1 MRPWRS
7 AWALVAGAA
16 ACHPTTTRP
25 PYPAVAQ
32 AATAEVRL
40 PPREA
45 TQRLADALQAD
56 SIPAGRLA
64 LRDAWFETPWFDSA
78 TGRRTRRRPVGS
90 SVVLLRAWAD
100 PTQPGSSK
108 LTVETVYRAVA
119 DPSLPERALDQQVPR
134 THPVAIK
141 VRAALQD
148 LVKRY
153 GGPPPPP
160 AARPAT
166 QPEEQAG
173 QQVEGGLDEGAPPP
187 EDAPPEDQGEP

>member
-1 MRPWRS
+1 MRSSRS
-7 AWALVAGAA
+7 AWALVAVAA

-45 TQRLADALQAD
+45 TQRLAEALQAD

-78 TGRRTRRRPVGS
+78 TGRRTKRRPVGS

-108 LTVETVYRAVA
+108 LTVETVYRAAA

-153 GGPPPPP
+153 GGPPPPAGQRP
-160 AARPAT
+160 AAG
-166 QPEEQAG
+166 PEG
-173 QQVEGGLDEGAPPP
+173 QQEAPDQGGQDEGAPPP
-187 EDAPPEDQGEP
+187 TAAPPPE